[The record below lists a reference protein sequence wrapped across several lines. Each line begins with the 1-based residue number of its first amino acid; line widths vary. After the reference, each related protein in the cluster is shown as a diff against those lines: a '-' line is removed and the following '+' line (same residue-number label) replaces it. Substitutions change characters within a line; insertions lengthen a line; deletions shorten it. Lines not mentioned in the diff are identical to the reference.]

1 MKNTS
6 NYKFDGNSYKFMMG
20 RLEPEFNGSPNYRKE
35 DMNMSFDINE
45 TISHFHTSDR
55 ILERVI
61 SNMFCDINDGCIL
74 DTSTLEI
81 SQEGD
86 IITMKFTLYIM
97 NVCKLTHRY
106 H

>member
-6 NYKFDGNSYKFMMG
+6 NYKFEGDSYKFMMG
-20 RLEPEFNGSPNYRKE
+20 RLVTEFNGSGSYRKK
-35 DMNMSFDINE
+35 DVNMSFDINE
-45 TISHFHTSDR
+45 AISHFRTSDR

-86 IITMKFTLYIM
+86 IITMKFTLYII
-97 NVCKLTHRY
+97 NVCKFTHRC